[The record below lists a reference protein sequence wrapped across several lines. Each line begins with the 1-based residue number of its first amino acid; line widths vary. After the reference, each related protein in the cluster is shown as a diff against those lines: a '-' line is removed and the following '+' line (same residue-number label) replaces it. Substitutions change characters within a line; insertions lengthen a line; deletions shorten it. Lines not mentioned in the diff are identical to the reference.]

1 MEVNVDLQ
9 PELGLSVT
17 EAARRAQLISV
28 TIATI
33 AELGYRKATFAR
45 IKERA
50 GLSSTRII
58 GYHFGTKAGLL
69 QAVVTTVLGIKE
81 KFLADRAAG
90 TADRAEM
97 LRAHIETEVAFLRD
111 CPECVKVLREV
122 AANADDPDGWS
133 VAGPMLKDF
142 QAGQFER
149 LLRQAQRERAF
160 GKFDPKVMARTIM
173 HAIDGAAEAY
183 AADPSLDLDAYAA
196 ELVQIF
202 TRAVTPAR

>member
-1 MEVNVDLQ
+1 MRVSVDLQ

-17 EAARRAQLISV
+17 EAARRAQIVST

-58 GYHFGTKAGLL
+58 GYHFGTKAGLI

-81 KFLADRAAG
+81 KFLLERAAG
-90 TADRAEM
+90 TTDRAEM

-111 CPECVKVLREV
+111 CPECVRVLREV
-122 AANADDPDGWS
+122 TANAGDPDGWHP
-133 VAGPMLKDF
+133 AGPMLKDL

-149 LLRQAQRERAF
+149 LLRQGQQEGAF
-160 GKFDPKVMARTIM
+160 GTFSPPVMARTIAQ
-173 HAIDGAAEAY
+173 AIDGAAEAY

-196 ELVQIF
+196 ELVTLF
-202 TRAVTPAR
+202 VRATAR